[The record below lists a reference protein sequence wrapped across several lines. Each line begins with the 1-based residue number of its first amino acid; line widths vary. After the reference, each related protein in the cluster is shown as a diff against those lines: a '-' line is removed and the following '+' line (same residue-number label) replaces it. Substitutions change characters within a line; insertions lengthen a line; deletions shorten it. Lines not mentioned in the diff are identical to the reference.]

1 MTQPAS
7 PDNASER
14 SRFNRINVICNR
26 FERAWKADEPL
37 SIEAA
42 AAGAESTIRSS
53 LIQHLAELDI
63 EYRAA
68 RGEVVEI
75 ESYLVR
81 WPDLDEAALREVLE
95 ASASETSVSMSLP
108 TTQPS
113 GASAMARPEVTL
125 PPVEFLQRVRQ
136 RGLLSEQEIST
147 VVTSSNPAELPTD
160 VAARFVTSGL
170 LTPWQCQAISGR
182 CDDPLLLG
190 EYVLVDQIGRGGMG
204 TVYRARHRRMKRI
217 VALKVLR
224 RDIQNAEMVAK
235 RFLREVEVAAKLC
248 HPNIVTAFD
257 AGESQGVSYLVTE
270 YVDGQNLSDLVRQYG
285 PLSLTVAFDV
295 IHQAARALA
304 YAHGEGII
312 HRDIKPSNLLIDDA
326 GTVKLLDVGL
336 ARMNQ
341 PDDQPDAND
350 SDLTTTG
357 MVMGTPDYM
366 SPEQA
371 LNTRLAGEPSDIYSL
386 GCTLFFLIT
395 GRPPYGRGSTMERLL
410 AHRETPIPRL
420 QSLSDQIPAVVDR
433 LLHQMLAKSVKDR
446 LPTMQKLV
454 EQIDNIRLSGL
465 PDVTLPLDAVSD
477 EIATIASIA
486 EQTLQ
491 SRDPEASAAEQ
502 HFAPPDRRSIN
513 EATVPVMDS
522 RLPGPKAQE
531 SSAHIQDAAGHGA
544 KFRTHQKSQR
554 GFGTGQRAIL
564 ISIVVFG
571 GMTAAGLY
579 YSGVGSD
586 RGSSSNAW
594 PTTQNLTE
602 MAEAD
607 VQRYRTEWASQAEL
621 PLTMTL
627 EGVSLELVP
636 PGEFQFGPPESPVST
651 TITAPFYLGTAEI
664 TVGEFRRFADSR
676 SWVSVA
682 ERDATGWGV
691 DAESG
696 QWVQG
701 PGYSWKSLG
710 DQAPSE
716 QLPAASIAYQD
727 AEAYCLWLSTISGR
741 TVRLPSEEE
750 WEYACRSGRNVNWC
764 FGNDP
769 ALSADF
775 ASTREN
781 SGLRLLPVRSKRPS
795 PWGLFDLHGNES
807 EWCLSEDAAEQEYSG
822 EGTVRGGGF
831 YSSIDE
837 TRCWVRSSN
846 LLQSTSHGAFRIL
859 VEVPPVL
866 SKQ

>member
-1 MTQPAS
+1 MTQPTS
-7 PDNASER
+7 SDDASER

-42 AAGAESTIRSS
+42 AAGVESTIRSS

-63 EYRAA
+63 EYRMA
-68 RGEVVEI
+68 RGQNVEI

-81 WPDLDEAALREVLE
+81 WPDLDEDALRDVQ
-95 ASASETSVSMSLP
+95 ASSRSETAASINQS

-113 GASAMARPEVTL
+113 GTLPRAQPEVTL
-125 PPVEFLQRVRQ
+125 PPAEFLHRLRQ
-136 RGLLSEQEIST
+136 RGLLSEEEIST
-147 VVTSSNPAELPTD
+147 VIISGSSGPPQD
-160 VAARFVTSGL
+160 VAARFVSAGL
-170 LTPWQCQAISGR
+170 LTPWQCQAVSGR
-182 CDDPLLLG
+182 CDDPLLLD

-204 TVYRARHRRMKRI
+204 TVYRARHRRMKRT

-224 RDIQNAEMVAK
+224 RDIPNAEMVAK
-235 RFLREVEVAAKLC
+235 RFLREVEVAAKLI

-270 YVDGQNLSDLVRQYG
+270 YVDGQNLSELVRQYG

-304 YAHGEGII
+304 YAHREGII

-336 ARMNQ
+336 ARINQ
-341 PDDQPDAND
+341 PDDQPETND

-371 LNTRLAGEPSDIYSL
+371 LNTRLAAEPSDIYSL

-395 GRPPYGRGSTMERLL
+395 GRPPYARGSTMERLL
-410 AHRETPIPRL
+410 AHREQPIPRL
-420 QSLSDQIPAVVDR
+420 QSFSDQIPAAVDR

-446 LPTMQKLV
+446 LSTMQRLV
-454 EQIDNIRLSGL
+454 EQIDMIRSSGL
-465 PDVTLPLDAVSD
+465 PDVTLPLDAVSG
-477 EIATIASIA
+477 ESMTEASIA

-502 HFAPPDRRSIN
+502 HFALPDRRSIN
-513 EATVPVMDS
+513 EDTVPVMDS
-522 RLPGPKAQE
+522 RVREPIAQE
-531 SSAHIQDAAGHGA
+531 SPALIPSTASPGA
-544 KFRTHQKSQR
+544 KLRTKQKAQR
-554 GFGTGQRAIL
+554 SSGFGQKAIL
-564 ISIVVFG
+564 IGIAVFAG
-571 GMTAAGLY
+571 ITTVGLY
-579 YSGVGSD
+579 YGGGGSD
-586 RGSSSNAW
+586 LVSSPNVW
-594 PTTQNLTE
+594 PATQNLTE

-607 VQRYRTEWASQAEL
+607 VQRYRSEWANLAKL
-621 PLTMTL
+621 PLAMTL

-636 PGEFQFGPPESPVST
+636 PGEFLFGPPDSPVST

-664 TVGEFRRFADSR
+664 TVGEFRRFAESR

-682 ERDATGWGV
+682 EREATGWGV
-691 DAESG
+691 DPESG

-716 QLPAASIAYQD
+716 QLPAASIAYRD
-727 AEAYCLWLSTISGR
+727 AEAYCLWMSTISGR

-750 WEYACRSGRNVNWC
+750 WEYACRSGRNVSWC

-807 EWCLSEDAAEQEYSG
+807 EWCLTEDAAEQEYSG

-846 LLQSTSHGAFRIL
+846 PLQSTSHGAFRIL
-859 VEVPPVL
+859 VEVPPVRPA
-866 SKQ
+866 Q